1 MSPLQK
7 EIQKRHNV
15 SIYFS
20 TWKDGSMTE
29 LYADVYN
36 GRHTSK
42 KKAMISGMGIAVEV
56 DYTVVHYSY
65 FAETAM
71 GKAKNK
77 LLEEIDAKLNEL
89 SN

>member
-1 MSPLQK
+1 MQLQN

-20 TWKDGSMTE
+20 KYKIGTQTE

-42 KKAMISGMGIAVEV
+42 KRAQLSGQGEAVRV
-56 DYTVVHYSY
+56 GHTVVHYSY

-71 GKAKNK
+71 GKAKNE
-77 LLEEIDAKLNEL
+77 LLNEIDEALTNLNR
-89 SN
+89 